1 MICRLVLVRGVQL
14 RPLSSQIYLL
24 TRILTNSQTMDACD
38 KPDARLMREK
48 LDFDNML
55 GLDEEIRPGT

>member
-1 MICRLVLVRGVQL
+1 
-14 RPLSSQIYLL
+14 
-24 TRILTNSQTMDACD
+24 MDACD